1 MRIFFRLMAE
11 WLTETRQNV
20 LTSSDMFNVLY
31 GLSAAAGIWL
41 AFAVVTAVPVI
52 GTFLAVAILIGTAIY
67 LAFQNRDSIQ
77 KWLIQCLWRRI
88 PVDKGETKVKQ
99 EEYKKRE
106 AAELPVWP
114 TMEMEMD
121 EFKLALGVGG

>member
-1 MRIFFRLMAE
+1 MRIFFRLMAG
-11 WLTETRQNV
+11 WLTATRQNV
-20 LTSSDMFNVLY
+20 LTSSEIFNVLY

-41 AFAVVTAVPVI
+41 AFAVVTAVPVT

-88 PVDKGETKVKQ
+88 PVDTDYAKEKQ
-99 EEYKKRE
+99 EKYMKAE

-121 EFKLALGVGG
+121 ELKLALGVGG

>member
-1 MRIFFRLMAE
+1 MGRFGGI
-11 WLTETRQNV
+11 LT
-20 LTSSDMFNVLY
+20 
-31 GLSAAAGIWL
+31 GIAGIWL
-41 AFAVVTAVPVI
+41 AIAVSASIPVI
-52 GTFLAVAILIGTAIY
+52 GTLIAVAILIGTAIY

-88 PVDKGETKVKQ
+88 PVDTDYAKEKQ
-99 EEYKKRE
+99 EKYMKAE

-121 EFKLALGVGG
+121 ELKLALGVGG